1 LTLADG
7 RRLCFADVR
16 TFGRMR
22 LVEPGEGWD
31 AALGLE
37 PLSPS
42 FTTTVFAD
50 LLAGRA
56 MPIKSFPASL
66 RLRSR
71 DLVVRQRA

>member
-1 LTLADG
+1 
-7 RRLCFADVR
+7 
-16 TFGRMR
+16 MR

-66 RLRSR
+66 RLRIR